1 MSQFSTEETG
11 DPQPDSKIA
20 DHQHTRAG
28 STCCHHHV
36 PAVDDQTGVRLLLTL
51 GLNLLI
57 PVAQIIGGVMA
68 NSMALIS
75 DATHNFSDFAAVLI
89 AYLAFRIARR
99 GASVRNTFGYRRA
112 EVLAALINVGLLIGA
127 AVVIVI
133 EAAERIKNP
142 AAVSG
147 GIVMGLAAVGILGNG
162 LSAWLLHQDAKHSL
176 NVRGAFWHMV
186 GDMLTSVAVLIS
198 GVVLFYRP
206 WYWLDPLL
214 SFVIVGFILKNCW
227 GIAKESGLIL
237 MNSTPPHLDLEKVR
251 RHLQELPEVCGVH
264 YLHAWNVSSNSVA
277 FSCHVVVPDQAVS
290 RTQPLAEKIRRDLL
304 ESFGIDHPVLQFETA
319 VCGEG
324 DLLCQ
329 LSCGGNNGGHA

>member
-1 MSQFSTEETG
+1 LGQENTG
-11 DPQPDSKIA
+11 HPLTDSKTTGHNHTGA
-20 DHQHTRAG
+20 DAACG
-28 STCCHHHV
+28 HHHA
-36 PAVDDQTGVRLLLTL
+36 PAVDNQTGVRLLLTL

-68 NSMALIS
+68 NSVALIS
-75 DATHNFSDFAAVLI
+75 DATHNFSDFAAILV

-112 EVLAALINVGLLIGA
+112 EVLAALINVALLVGA

-133 EAAERIKNP
+133 EAVERLRNP
-142 AAVSG
+142 AAVAE

-162 LSAWLLHQDAKHSL
+162 LSAWLLHRDAKHSL

-186 GDMLTSVAVLIS
+186 GDMLTSVAVLVS
-198 GVVLFYRP
+198 GVILYYRP
-206 WYWLDPLL
+206 WYWLDPVL
-214 SFVIVGFILKNCW
+214 SFVIVIFILKNCW
-227 GIAKESGLIL
+227 AIAKESGLIL
-237 MNSTPPHLDLEKVR
+237 MNSTPRHLDLEEVR

-264 YLHAWNVSSNSVA
+264 YLHAWNVSSSSVA

-290 RTQPLAEKIRRDLL
+290 RTEPLAEKIRRDLL

-319 VCGEG
+319 ACGDG

-329 LSCGGNNGGHA
+329 LACGNGNGAHA

>member
-1 MSQFSTEETG
+1 LSAFGQEETG
-11 DPQPDSKIA
+11 HPQPDSKTA
-20 DHQHTRAG
+20 EHHHTGVG
-28 STCCHHHV
+28 STCCHHHA
-36 PAVDDQTGVRLLLTL
+36 PAVDNQTGVRLLLTL

-68 NSMALIS
+68 NSVALIS

-112 EVLAALINVGLLIGA
+112 EVLAALINVALLVGA

-133 EAAERIKNP
+133 EAVERLRNP

-147 GIVMGLAAVGILGNG
+147 DIVMGLAAVGIVGNG

-186 GDMLTSVAVLIS
+186 GDMLTSVAVLVS
-198 GVVLFYRP
+198 GVILYYRP
-206 WYWLDPLL
+206 WYWLDPVL
-214 SFVIVGFILKNCW
+214 SFVIVAFILKNCW
-227 GIAKESGLIL
+227 SIAKESGLIL
-237 MNSTPPHLDLEKVR
+237 MNSTPRNLDLEKIR

-264 YLHAWNVSSNSVA
+264 YLHAWNVSSDSVA

-290 RTQPLAEKIRRDLL
+290 RTEPLAEKIRRDLL

-319 VCGEG
+319 ACGDG

-329 LSCGGNNGGHA
+329 LACGGDNGGHA

>member
-1 MSQFSTEETG
+1 LSTLGKDELG
-11 DPQPDSKIA
+11 HLP
-20 DHQHTRAG
+20 AG
-28 STCCHHHV
+28 SRPAEHNHADAHSSCSHHHAPV
-36 PAVDDQTGVRLLLTL
+36 VDSQTGTRLLLTM

-75 DATHNFSDFAAVLI
+75 DATHNFSDFAAILI

-99 GASVRNTFGYRRA
+99 GPSVRNTFGYRRA
-112 EVLAALINVGLLIGA
+112 EIMAALINVALLIGA
-127 AVVIVI
+127 AVIIVI
-133 EAAERIKNP
+133 EAAERLRNP

-147 GIVMGLAAVGILGNG
+147 SIVMGLAAVGIAGNG

-186 GDMLTSVAVLIS
+186 GDMLTSVAVLVS
-198 GVVLFYRP
+198 GAILYFRP
-206 WYWLDPLL
+206 WYWLDPVL
-214 SFVIVGFILKNCW
+214 SFAIVVFILKNCW

-237 MNSTPPHLDLEKVR
+237 MNSTPSHLDLEKVR

-264 YLHAWNVSSNSVA
+264 YLHAWNVSSSSVA

-290 RTQPLAEKIRRDLL
+290 ATEPLAEKIRRDLL
-304 ESFGIDHPVLQFETA
+304 ASFGIDHPVLQFETA
-319 VCGEG
+319 ACGDG

-329 LSCGGNNGGHA
+329 LSCGSGTGPHA

>member
-1 MSQFSTEETG
+1 VSAINKETAEHSPV
-11 DPQPDSKIA
+11 DPKAAA
-20 DHQHTRAG
+20 DNHADAG
-28 STCCHHHV
+28 STCCHHHA
-36 PAVDDQTGVRLLLTL
+36 PAMENQTGTRLLCTL

-57 PVAQIIGGVMA
+57 PVAQIIGGVTA

-75 DATHNFSDFAAVLI
+75 DATHNFSDFAAILI
-89 AYLAFRIARR
+89 AYLAFRIASR
-99 GASVRNTFGYRRA
+99 GPSVRNTFGYRRA
-112 EVLAALINVGLLIGA
+112 EIMAALINVALLIGA

-133 EAAERIKNP
+133 EAAERLRNP

-186 GDMLTSVAVLIS
+186 GDMLTSVAVLVS
-198 GVVLFYRP
+198 GAILYYRP
-206 WYWLDPLL
+206 WYWLDPVL
-214 SFVIVGFILKNCW
+214 SFVIVVFILKNCW

-251 RHLQELPEVCGVH
+251 CHLQELPEVCGVH
-264 YLHAWNVSSNSVA
+264 YLHAWNVSSSSVA

-290 RTQPLAEKIRRDLL
+290 RTEPLAEKIRHDLL

-319 VCGEG
+319 ACGDG

-329 LSCGGNNGGHA
+329 LACGSGNGAHA

>member
-1 MSQFSTEETG
+1 MSALGKDDIGHSPADPKTAGHNPTG
-11 DPQPDSKIA
+11 ANSSCA
-20 DHQHTRAG
+20 
-28 STCCHHHV
+28 HHHAPV
-36 PAVDDQTGVRLLLTL
+36 VDNQTGTRLLLTM

-75 DATHNFSDFAAVLI
+75 DATHNFSDFAALLI

-99 GASVRNTFGYRRA
+99 GPSVRNTFGYRRA
-112 EVLAALINVGLLIGA
+112 EIMAALINVALLIGA
-127 AVVIVI
+127 AVVITI
-133 EAAERIKNP
+133 EAAERIRNP

-147 GIVMGLAAVGILGNG
+147 SIVVGLAAVGILGNG
-162 LSAWLLHQDAKHSL
+162 FSAWLLHQDAKHSL

-186 GDMLTSVAVLIS
+186 GDMLTSVAVLVS
-198 GVVLFYRP
+198 GAILYYRP
-206 WYWLDPLL
+206 WYWLDPVL
-214 SFVIVGFILKNCW
+214 SFGIVVFILKNCW

-264 YLHAWNVSSNSVA
+264 YLHAWNVSSTSVA

-290 RTQPLAEKIRRDLL
+290 RTEPLAEKIRHDLL

-319 VCGEG
+319 ACGDG

-329 LSCGGNNGGHA
+329 LACGSGNGAHD

>member
-1 MSQFSTEETG
+1 VSALAQENARH
-11 DPQPDSKIA
+11 PQA
-20 DHQHTRAG
+20 DLKPAEHNHAG
-28 STCCHHHV
+28 ANSSCGHHHAPV
-36 PAVDDQTGVRLLLTL
+36 VDSQTGTRLLLTL

-75 DATHNFSDFAAVLI
+75 DATHNFSDFAAILI

-147 GIVMGLAAVGILGNG
+147 GIVIGLAAVGILGNG

-186 GDMLTSVAVLIS
+186 GDMLTSVAVLANGAI
-198 GVVLFYRP
+198 LFYRP

-214 SFVIVGFILKNCW
+214 SFVIVAFILKNCW
-227 GIAKESGLIL
+227 AIAKESGLIL
-237 MNSTPPHLDLEKVR
+237 MNSTPRHLDLEKVR

-277 FSCHVVVPDQAVS
+277 FSCHVVVPDQTVS
-290 RTQPLAEKIRRDLL
+290 RTEPLAEKIRRDLL

-319 VCGEG
+319 ACGDG

-329 LSCGGNNGGHA
+329 LSCGGNDVGHA

>member
-1 MSQFSTEETG
+1 MIMEIKGLTDSLSAETTG
-11 DPQPDSKIA
+11 HPHEGPGA
-20 DHQHTRAG
+20 
-28 STCCHHHV
+28 CCHHHA
-36 PAVDDQTGVRLLLTL
+36 PAVDSQTGARLLLTL

-57 PVAQIIGGVMA
+57 PVAQIVGGVMA

-99 GASVRNTFGYRRA
+99 GASIRNTFGYRRA

-147 GIVMGLAAVGILGNG
+147 GIVMGLATVGILGNG
-162 LSAWLLHQDAKHSL
+162 LSAWLLHRDAKHSL
-176 NVRGAFWHMV
+176 NVRGAFWHML
-186 GDMLTSVAVLIS
+186 GDMLTSVAVLANGAI
-198 GVVLFYRP
+198 LFYRP
-206 WYWLDPLL
+206 WYWLDPVL
-214 SFVIVGFILKNCW
+214 SFVIVAFILKSCW
-227 GIAKESGLIL
+227 AIAKESGLIL
-237 MNSTPPHLDLEKVR
+237 MNSTPRHLDLEKVR

-290 RTQPLAEKIRRDLL
+290 RTEPLAEKIRHDLL

-319 VCGEG
+319 ACGDG

>member
-1 MSQFSTEETG
+1 MEIKDSHSAETTG
-11 DPQPDSKIA
+11 HRYENPDA
-20 DHQHTRAG
+20 
-28 STCCHHHV
+28 CCHNHV
-36 PAVDDQTGVRLLLTL
+36 PAVDEQTGVRLLLTL

-127 AVVIVI
+127 AVVIVF
-133 EAAERIKNP
+133 EAAERIKTP

-186 GDMLTSVAVLIS
+186 GDMLTSVAVLVS
-198 GVVLFYRP
+198 GAVLYYRP

-214 SFVIVGFILKNCW
+214 SFAIVFFILKNCW

-237 MNSTPPHLDLEKVR
+237 MNSTPRHLDIEKVR
-251 RHLQELPEVCGVH
+251 RHLQELPEIGGVH

-290 RTQPLAEKIRRDLL
+290 RTEPLAEKIRHDLL
-304 ESFGIDHPVLQFETA
+304 KSFGIDHPVLQFETA
-319 VCGEG
+319 ACGDG

-329 LSCGGNNGGHA
+329 LSCGNNHGKHA